1 MGRGGGI
8 AEGRAEKAGEKGH
21 GRAEGGRG
29 RGRGEGEG
37 RKELKGGGRE
47 EQMNNK

>member
-8 AEGRAEKAGEKGH
+8 AEGRAEKAGEKGQ
-21 GRAEGGRG
+21 GRAEGG